1 MICLKNLYRAI
12 AKKYINHISSHDDFN
27 KLVSSLLIS
36 ETEKIILYKVFVNQD
51 TIYRISSE
59 LNLSESTISRYKSHA
74 LDKVYVFLSEN
85 KVKKT

>member
-1 MICLKNLYRAI
+1 MKNTYRAI
-12 AKKYINHISSHDDFN
+12 AKKYINRISSHDDFN
-27 KLVSSLLIS
+27 KLISSLLIS
-36 ETEKIILYKVFVNQD
+36 ETEKIIMYKVFVNQE

-85 KVKKT
+85 KVKIN